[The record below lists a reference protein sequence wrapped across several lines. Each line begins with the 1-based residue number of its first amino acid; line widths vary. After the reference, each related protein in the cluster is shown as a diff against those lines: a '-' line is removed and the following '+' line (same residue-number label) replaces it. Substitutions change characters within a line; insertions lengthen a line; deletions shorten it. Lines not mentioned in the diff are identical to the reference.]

1 MSESEAATDQV
12 VGPTWFMS
20 RSWRAEPTQLT
31 TIRADLRRWL
41 ASVGLG
47 TDAVDDVVLA
57 VNEAVSNVI
66 DHAYRPATGPGT
78 VNITLQPEA
87 DSLRI
92 DVVDHG
98 RWRTPSVGPTGRG
111 RGIAMMNRLVDAVL
125 IHYDRQGTHVV
136 LYYPL
141 G

>member
-1 MSESEAATDQV
+1 MTERSAEPVWSV
-12 VGPTWFMS
+12 S
-20 RSWRAEPTQLT
+20 RSWRADATQLRA
-31 TIRADLRRWL
+31 IRADLRRWL
-41 ASVGLG
+41 APVGLCD
-47 TDAVDDVVLA
+47 DAVDDVVLA
-57 VNEAVSNVI
+57 VSEAASNVV
-66 DHAYRPATGPGT
+66 DHAYDPVLEHGT
-78 VNITLQPEA
+78 VDISMQAEGG
-87 DSLRI
+87 SLRI

-125 IHYDRQGTHVV
+125 IHYDPQGTRVV